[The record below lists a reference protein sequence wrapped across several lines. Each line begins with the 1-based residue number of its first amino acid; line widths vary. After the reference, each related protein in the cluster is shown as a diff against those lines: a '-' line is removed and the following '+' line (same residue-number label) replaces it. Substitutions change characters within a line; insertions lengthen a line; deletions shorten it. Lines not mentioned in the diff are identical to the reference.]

1 MVEER
6 SKRALPARHSFLTEA
21 VSSVL
26 DSQSKVQLPQ
36 VDSRTILKLDQDISY
51 CTIHGEPT
59 PSLQASSDTQ
69 PIFRILPQRRPT
81 KTKNSIPL
89 SDDYYTARHRKHEME
104 EKKQKNRERERLEH
118 ELYQQQQ
125 LVERLKTLDKSTLAS
140 IVSSLRSVNNNSP
153 QLPSLSSTYTSMTT
167 NELERLHQTLL
178 QDAREQM
185 YRYEQLGLGRK
196 RGQGFAVS
204 TAQPRI
210 SSAKMETDHHPGPSK
225 AKSHH
230 ESGENVALAASQ
242 STPPQSRSP
251 PPSPPSST
259 SSCSTSPYTKKA
271 IPSAQPSTSSPLPS
285 SLSTTR
291 TKPSSR
297 LESHE
302 RNTRE
307 SIVLAH
313 FKAHG
318 HRPSGGKRKSLRTAI
333 AFGEK
338 IPAMDEIEFKLP
350 DDVFGDLMQKRTTD
364 SSRRRR
370 LA

>member
-36 VDSRTILKLDQDISY
+36 VDSRTVLKLDQDTSY
-51 CTIHGEPT
+51 CTIHGEST
-59 PSLQASSDTQ
+59 PPLQTSSDTQ

-89 SDDYYTARHRKHEME
+89 SDDYYIARHRKHEME
-104 EKKQKNRERERLEH
+104 EKKQKKSRKRT
-118 ELYQQQQ
+118 QQQ

-140 IVSSLRSVNNNSP
+140 IVSSLRSVNNSNP
-153 QLPSLSSTYTSMTT
+153 QLPSSSSTYISMTT

-196 RGQGFAVS
+196 RGQGFAAS
-204 TAQPRI
+204 TTQSRI
-210 SSAKMETDHHPGPSK
+210 SSTKMETDYHPSPATVTSK
-225 AKSHH
+225 TKNHRAS
-230 ESGENVALAASQ
+230 EENVALESSK
-242 STPPQSRSP
+242 STPPQPKSP
-251 PPSPPSST
+251 PPSPPSPPSPPTST
-259 SSCSTSPYTKKA
+259 SSCSASPYTKKA
-271 IPSAQPSTSSPLPS
+271 IPSAPSNSSPLPS
-285 SLSTTR
+285 SSSSSSSSVTTTTTTTTTS

-302 RNTRE
+302 SNTRE
-307 SIVLAH
+307 SILTNCH
-313 FKAHG
+313 CLWG
-318 HRPSGGKRKSLRTAI
+318 
-333 AFGEK
+333 K

-350 DDVFGDLMQKRTTD
+350 DDVFGDLMLKRTTD